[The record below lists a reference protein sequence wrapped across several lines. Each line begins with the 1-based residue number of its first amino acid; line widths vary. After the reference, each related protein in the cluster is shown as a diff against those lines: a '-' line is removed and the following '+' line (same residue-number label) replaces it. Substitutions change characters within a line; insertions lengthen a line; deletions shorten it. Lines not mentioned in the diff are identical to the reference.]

1 MKVTF
6 LINKIEEREIT
17 IKSGDIKGYS
27 KLVDKKNG
35 SKNIDWK
42 MKEVNNNSLSFTNG
56 GEGNNKMITTVSF
69 DARKKSLE
77 VKLDSDS
84 SETLKN

>member
-1 MKVTF
+1 M
-6 LINKIEEREIT
+6 
-17 IKSGDIKGYS
+17 G
-27 KLVDKKNG
+27 DKKNDL
-35 SKNIDWK
+35 KNIDCK

-56 GEGNNKMITTVSF
+56 GEGNNKMITPVLF
-69 DARKKSLE
+69 EARKKSLE